1 MKSLLPYWNL
11 RSDGWEHCEYVGI
24 TKDLNAMLQS
34 QYKKFGPEKV
44 AYVRA
49 LSFAY
54 PQKTAMQ
61 EISNSWRAL
70 VTSSTIGDDE
80 EWSQITLTQ
89 DQLLTTDI
97 KEPTAT
103 TPTTDVFDDIAAQ
116 LDKLDASRRDEVLQT
131 IAYDDD
137 DDDDDDEETEFYSKD
152 LTQTEETREEDIV
165 SPFTEEVATTSTT
178 TDKLEFNKESVD
190 QILNEIRPYL
200 ISDGG
205 NVSVQ
210 RVEEDTQ
217 NVYLVLEGACGSCP
231 SSTVTMQM
239 GITRVLKEN
248 FPNLGEVIQVEEN
261 EDSTEGGPTN
271 ELNIEAVQAELKR
284 ITPAITAMGG
294 IVEIINVD
302 PLGVVELKFRGS
314 TKIQQGLELAILS
327 VPLVKH
333 VKFTN

>member
-1 MKSLLPYWNL
+1 MNIYF

-34 QYKKFGPEKV
+34 QYTKFGSEKV

-70 VTSSTIGDDE
+70 VPTTIGNDD

-89 DQLLTTDI
+89 DELLTTEI
-97 KEPTAT
+97 KEPTTAT
-103 TPTTDVFDDIAAQ
+103 PPPITTTDVFDDIAAQ
-116 LDKLDASRRDEVLQT
+116 LEKLDESRRDEVLQT
-131 IAYDDD
+131 IAYEDDD
-137 DDDDDDEETEFYSKD
+137 DDDDDDEEETEFYSKD
-152 LTQTEETREEDIV
+152 LTPTEETKEEDIV
-165 SPFTEEVATTSTT
+165 SPFTEEVETTSTT

-248 FPNLGEVIQVEEN
+248 FPNLGEVVQVEEN
-261 EDSTEGGPTN
+261 EGSTEGGSPN

-294 IVEIINVD
+294 VVEIINVD